1 MFPMLVKRL
10 ITFQKKLCFYVV
22 KNIFMNLKKIEIA
35 CFNLES
41 ALIAQKSGADRV
53 ELCAEMSVGGAT
65 PTIEIIQQAR
75 EQLTIDLY
83 VMIRPRGGNF
93 VYSDSEFEQMKSEIE
108 TIKKL
113 DVSGFVFGILKEDNT
128 INIEQNKAL
137 VELAKP
143 LLCTFHRAFDE
154 VLDYKQALE
163 DVISCGFSTILTSGT
178 FPNVMEGKEVLK
190 QLVIQ
195 ANNRIEI
202 MPGGGLRS
210 TNISALDEMVNANWY
225 HSSAIT
231 DGSET
236 ANPEEIIQLKK
247 KLQS

>member
-1 MFPMLVKRL
+1 MV
-10 ITFQKKLCFYVV
+10 Q
-22 KNIFMNLKKIEIA
+22 NKKIEIA

-41 ALIAQKSGADRV
+41 ALIAQNSGADRV
-53 ELCAEMSVGGAT
+53 ELCADMSVGGTT
-65 PTIEIIQQAR
+65 PTIEIIKQAR
-75 EQLTIDLY
+75 EHLTIDSY

-93 VYSDSEFEQMKSEIE
+93 VYSDAELEQMKSEIE
-108 TIKKL
+108 TIKKFKVNGL
-113 DVSGFVFGILKEDNT
+113 VFGILNEDKT
-128 INIEQNKAL
+128 INCKQNLAL

-143 LLCTFHRAFDE
+143 LPCTFHRAFDE
-154 VLDYKQALE
+154 VSDYKQALE

-178 FPNVMEGKEVLK
+178 FPNIMEGKEVLK

-210 TNISALDEMVNANWY
+210 TNISALDKMVNANWY

-231 DGSET
+231 DGSEI

>member
-1 MFPMLVKRL
+1 MR
-10 ITFQKKLCFYVV
+10 
-22 KNIFMNLKKIEIA
+22 KIEIA

-41 ALIAQKSGADRV
+41 VLITQKVGADRV
-53 ELCAEMSVGGAT
+53 ELCADMSVGGTT
-65 PTIEIIQQAR
+65 PTIEMIQQAR
-75 EQLTIDLY
+75 KNLSIDLY

-93 VYSDSEFEQMKSEIE
+93 VYSHSEFEQMKSEIE

-113 DVSGFVFGILKEDNT
+113 GVNGFVFGILKDDKT
-128 INIEQNKAL
+128 IDIEQNKVL

-143 LLCTFHRAFDE
+143 FPCTFHRAFDAVSNYE
-154 VLDYKQALE
+154 KALE

-210 TNISALDEMVNANWY
+210 TNISELNEMVKANWY

>member
-1 MFPMLVKRL
+1 
-10 ITFQKKLCFYVV
+10 
-22 KNIFMNLKKIEIA
+22 MNLKKIEIA

-41 ALIAQKSGADRV
+41 ALIAEKAGADRV
-53 ELCAEMSVGGAT
+53 ELCANMLVGGTT
-65 PTIEIIQQAR
+65 PSIEIIQQAR
-75 EQLTIDLY
+75 EHLTIDLY

-93 VYSDSEFEQMKSEIE
+93 VYSEAELEQMKLEIA

-113 DVSGFVFGILKEDNT
+113 SVNGFVFGILNEDKT

-143 LLCTFHRAFDE
+143 LPCTFHRAFDE

-163 DVISCGFSTILTSGT
+163 DAISCGFSTILTSGT
-178 FPNVMEGKEVLK
+178 FPNVMEGKDVLK

-210 TNISALDEMVNANWY
+210 TNISALDEIVNAQWY

-231 DGSET
+231 GGSEM
-236 ANPEEIIQLKK
+236 ASSEEIVQLKK

>member
-1 MFPMLVKRL
+1 MKQL
-10 ITFQKKLCFYVV
+10 
-22 KNIFMNLKKIEIA
+22 EIA
-35 CFNLES
+35 CFDLES
-41 ALIAQKSGADRV
+41 ALLAQKTGADRV
-53 ELCAEMSVGGAT
+53 ELCADMSVGGTT
-65 PTIEIIQQAR
+65 PTIGIIKQAR
-75 EQLTIDLY
+75 EHLTIDLY

-93 VYSDSEFEQMKSEIE
+93 VYSEAEFEQMKSEIE

-113 DVSGFVFGILKEDNT
+113 GVNGFVFGILNEDKT
-128 INIEQNKAL
+128 INIEQNKVL

-143 LLCTFHRAFDE
+143 FPCTFHRAFDAVSNYE
-154 VLDYKQALE
+154 KALE
-163 DVISCGFSTILTSGT
+163 DIISCGFSTILTSGT

-210 TNISALDEMVNANWY
+210 TNISELNETVKANWY
-225 HSSAIT
+225 HSSSIT
-231 DGSET
+231 DGSEI
-236 ANPEEIIQLKK
+236 ANPEEIVQLMK

>member
-1 MFPMLVKRL
+1 M
-10 ITFQKKLCFYVV
+10 
-22 KNIFMNLKKIEIA
+22 KKIEIA

-41 ALIAQKSGADRV
+41 ALIAQKAGADRV
-53 ELCAEMSVGGAT
+53 ELCADMLVGGTT
-65 PTIEIIQQAR
+65 PIIETIQQAR
-75 EQLTIDLY
+75 KHLTIDLY

-93 VYSDSEFEQMKSEIE
+93 VCSEAEFEQMKLEIE

-113 DVSGFVFGILKEDNT
+113 GVNGFVFGILNKDKT

-137 VELAKP
+137 LELAKP
-143 LLCTFHRAFDE
+143 FPCTFHRAFDE
-154 VLDYKQALE
+154 VLNVDKALE
-163 DVISCGFSTILTSGT
+163 DVISCKFSTILTSGT

-210 TNISALDEMVNANWY
+210 TNVLELNEMVNTNWY

-231 DGSET
+231 DGSEI
-236 ANPEEIIQLKK
+236 ASPEEIVQLKK
-247 KLQS
+247 KLLS

>member
-1 MFPMLVKRL
+1 M
-10 ITFQKKLCFYVV
+10 
-22 KNIFMNLKKIEIA
+22 KKIEIA

-41 ALIAQKSGADRV
+41 ALIAQKAGADRV
-53 ELCAEMSVGGAT
+53 ELCADMLVGGTT
-65 PTIEIIQQAR
+65 PIIETIQQAR
-75 EQLTIDLY
+75 KHLTIDLY

-93 VYSDSEFEQMKSEIE
+93 VCSEAEFEQMKLEIE

-113 DVSGFVFGILKEDNT
+113 GVNGFVFGILNKDKT

-137 VELAKP
+137 LELAKP
-143 LLCTFHRAFDE
+143 FPCTFHRAFDE
-154 VLDYKQALE
+154 VLNVDKALE
-163 DVISCGFSTILTSGT
+163 DVISCKFSTILTSGT

-210 TNISALDEMVNANWY
+210 TNVLELNEMVNTNWY

-231 DGSET
+231 DGSEI
-236 ANPEEIIQLKK
+236 ASPEEIVQLKN
-247 KLQS
+247 KLKS

>member
-1 MFPMLVKRL
+1 MFH
-10 ITFQKKLCFYVV
+10 
-22 KNIFMNLKKIEIA
+22 NKKIEIA

-41 ALIAQKSGADRV
+41 ALIAQKAGADRV
-53 ELCAEMSVGGAT
+53 ELCADMLVGGIT
-65 PTIEIIQQAR
+65 PAIKIIQIAR
-75 EQLTIDLY
+75 ENLSIDIN

-93 VYSDSEFEQMKSEIE
+93 VYSNSEFEQMKSEIE
-108 TIKKL
+108 IIKKL
-113 DVSGFVFGILKEDNT
+113 GISGFVFGILNEDNS
-128 INIEQNKAL
+128 INIEQNKEL

-143 LLCTFHRAFDE
+143 FSCTFHRAFDE
-154 VLDYKQALE
+154 ILDYEKALE
-163 DVISCGFSTILTSGT
+163 NVISCGFSTILTSGT
-178 FPNVMEGKEVLK
+178 FSNVLEGKEVLK

-210 TNISALDEMVNANWY
+210 TNILALDEIVNSNWY

-236 ANPEEIIQLKK
+236 ASSDEIIQLNKNLK
-247 KLQS
+247 F

>member
-1 MFPMLVKRL
+1 MVYEF
-10 ITFQKKLCFYVV
+10 
-22 KNIFMNLKKIEIA
+22 KKIEIA
-35 CFNLES
+35 CFNVES
-41 ALIAQKSGADRV
+41 ALIAQKAGADRV
-53 ELCAEMSVGGAT
+53 ELCEDISVGGTT
-65 PTIEIIQQAR
+65 PTIETIQQAR
-75 EQLTIDLY
+75 ENLTIDLY

-93 VYSDSEFEQMKSEIE
+93 VYSEAELEQMKSEIE
-108 TIKKL
+108 TIKKIG
-113 DVSGFVFGILKEDNT
+113 VNGFVFGILKDDKT
-128 INIEQNKAL
+128 INFEQNKVL
-137 VELAKP
+137 MELAKP
-143 LLCTFHRAFDE
+143 FPCTFHRAFDAVSNYE
-154 VLDYKQALE
+154 KALE

-195 ANNRIEI
+195 AKNRIEI

-210 TNISALDEMVNANWY
+210 TNISELNEMVKANWY

-247 KLQS
+247 KLLS

>member
-1 MFPMLVKRL
+1 M
-10 ITFQKKLCFYVV
+10 
-22 KNIFMNLKKIEIA
+22 KKIEIA

-41 ALIAQKSGADRV
+41 TLITQKAGADRV
-53 ELCAEMSVGGAT
+53 ELCADMSVGGTT
-65 PTIEIIQQAR
+65 PIIETIQLAR
-75 EQLTIDLY
+75 EHLTIDLY

-113 DVSGFVFGILKEDNT
+113 GVNGFVFGILKDDKT
-128 INIEQNKAL
+128 INLEQNKVL

-143 LLCTFHRAFDE
+143 FPCTFHRAFDA
-154 VLDYKQALE
+154 VSNYQKALV

-178 FPNVMEGKEVLK
+178 FPNVMEGKEVLR

-210 TNISALDEMVNANWY
+210 TNISELNETVKANWY
-225 HSSAIT
+225 HSSAII
-231 DGSET
+231 DGREI
-236 ANPEEIIQLKK
+236 ANPEEIIQLKN
-247 KLQS
+247 KLKF

>member
-1 MFPMLVKRL
+1 M
-10 ITFQKKLCFYVV
+10 
-22 KNIFMNLKKIEIA
+22 KKIEIA

-41 ALIAQKSGADRV
+41 ALIAKKAGADRV
-53 ELCAEMSVGGAT
+53 ELCADMSVGGTT
-65 PTIEIIQQAR
+65 PTLEMIKQAR
-75 EQLTIDLY
+75 EHLTIDIN

-108 TIKKL
+108 IIKNL
-113 DVSGFVFGILKEDNT
+113 GISGFVFGILNDDNT
-128 INIEQNKAL
+128 INIQQNKTL

-143 LLCTFHRAFDE
+143 LPCTFHRAFDE
-154 VLDYKQALE
+154 VLDYEKALE
-163 DVISCGFSTILTSGT
+163 DVISSGFSTILTSGT

-210 TNISALDEMVNANWY
+210 NNISELNEMVNANWY

-231 DGSET
+231 VGSET
-236 ANPEEIIQLKK
+236 ANSEEIIQLKK

>member
-1 MFPMLVKRL
+1 M
-10 ITFQKKLCFYVV
+10 
-22 KNIFMNLKKIEIA
+22 KKIEIA

-41 ALIAQKSGADRV
+41 ALIAQKVGADRV
-53 ELCAEMSVGGAT
+53 ELCADMSVGGTT

-75 EQLTIDLY
+75 EHLTIDLY
-83 VMIRPRGGNF
+83 VMIRPRGGDF
-93 VYSDSEFEQMKSEIE
+93 VYSMHEIMYMYLDILEFKDIGV
-108 TIKKL
+108 
-113 DVSGFVFGILKEDNT
+113 DGFVFGILTNDGKID
-128 INIEQNKAL
+128 IEVNKAL
-137 VELAKP
+137 VDLAKP
-143 LLCTFHRAFDE
+143 FPCTFHRAFDE
-154 VLDYKQALE
+154 VLDYENALE

-178 FPNVMEGKEVLK
+178 FSNVMEGKEVLK

-210 TNISALDEMVNANWY
+210 TNISKLNEMVDANWY

-247 KLQS
+247 KLLS

>member
-1 MFPMLVKRL
+1 MF
-10 ITFQKKLCFYVV
+10 Q
-22 KNIFMNLKKIEIA
+22 NKKIEIA

-41 ALIAQKSGADRV
+41 ALIAQKAGADRV
-53 ELCAEMSVGGAT
+53 ELCADMSVGGVT
-65 PTIEIIQQAR
+65 PIIETIKKAR
-75 EQLTIDLY
+75 ENLTIDLY

-93 VYSDSEFEQMKSEIE
+93 VYSEAELEQMKMEIE

-113 DVSGFVFGILKEDNT
+113 GVNGFVFGILNEDKT
-128 INIEQNKAL
+128 IHIEQNLAL

-143 LLCTFHRAFDE
+143 FPCTFHRAFDE

-178 FPNVMEGKEVLK
+178 FPNVMEGKEVLQ

-210 TNISALDEMVNANWY
+210 TNILELDKLVKANWY

-231 DGSET
+231 DGSEI
-236 ANPEEIIQLKK
+236 ANQEEIIKLKK

>member
-1 MFPMLVKRL
+1 MKQL
-10 ITFQKKLCFYVV
+10 
-22 KNIFMNLKKIEIA
+22 EIA
-35 CFNLES
+35 CFNLQS
-41 ALIAQKSGADRV
+41 ALIAQKVGADRV
-53 ELCAEMSVGGAT
+53 ELCVDMSVGGTT
-65 PTIEIIQQAR
+65 PTIEMIQQAR
-75 EQLTIDLY
+75 KNLTIDLY
-83 VMIRPRGGNF
+83 VMIRSRGGNF

-108 TIKKL
+108 TVKK
-113 DVSGFVFGILKEDNT
+113 VGVNGFVFGILKDDKT
-128 INIEQNKAL
+128 INIEQNKDL

-143 LLCTFHRAFDE
+143 FPCTFHRAFDAVSNYE
-154 VLDYKQALE
+154 KALE

-210 TNISALDEMVNANWY
+210 TNISELNETVKANWY

-231 DGSET
+231 DGSEV

-247 KLQS
+247 KL

>member
-1 MFPMLVKRL
+1 
-10 ITFQKKLCFYVV
+10 
-22 KNIFMNLKKIEIA
+22 MNLKKLEIA

-41 ALIAQKSGADRV
+41 ALIAQNAGADRV
-53 ELCAEMSVGGAT
+53 ELCADLSVGGTT
-65 PTIEIIQQAR
+65 PTIETIQQAR

-113 DVSGFVFGILKEDNT
+113 GVNGFVFGILNEDKT
-128 INIEQNKAL
+128 IHIEQNIAL

-143 LLCTFHRAFDE
+143 FPCTFHRAFDE

-163 DVISCGFSTILTSGT
+163 EVISCGFSNILTSGT

-195 ANNRIEI
+195 AKNRIEI

-210 TNISALDEMVNANWY
+210 TNISELNEIVNANWY

-231 DGSET
+231 DGSEI
-236 ANPEEIIQLKK
+236 ANQEEIIQLKK

>member
-1 MFPMLVKRL
+1 M
-10 ITFQKKLCFYVV
+10 
-22 KNIFMNLKKIEIA
+22 KKIEIA

-41 ALIAQKSGADRV
+41 ALIAQKAGADRV
-53 ELCAEMSVGGAT
+53 ELCANMSVGGTT
-65 PTIEIIQQAR
+65 PTVEIIQQAR
-75 EQLTIDLY
+75 EHLTIDLY
-83 VMIRPRGGNF
+83 IMIRPRGGNF

-113 DVSGFVFGILKEDNT
+113 GINGFVFGILKDDNT
-128 INIEQNKAL
+128 INIEQNKEL

-143 LLCTFHRAFDE
+143 LSCTFHRAFDE
-154 VLDYKQALE
+154 VLDYEKALE
-163 DVISCGFSTILTSGT
+163 EVISCGFSTILTSGT

-210 TNISALDEMVNANWY
+210 INISALNEMVNANWY

-231 DGSET
+231 DGSEI
-236 ANPEEIIQLKK
+236 ANPEEIIQLKN

>member
-1 MFPMLVKRL
+1 
-10 ITFQKKLCFYVV
+10 
-22 KNIFMNLKKIEIA
+22 MNLKKIEIA

-41 ALIAQKSGADRV
+41 ALIAQKAGAERV
-53 ELCAEMSVGGAT
+53 ELCADMSVGGTT
-65 PTIEIIQQAR
+65 PTIEIIKQAR
-75 EQLTIDLY
+75 EHLTIDLY

-93 VYSDSEFEQMKSEIE
+93 VFSGAELEQMKSEIV

-113 DVSGFVFGILKEDNT
+113 GVNGFVFGILNEDKT
-128 INIEQNKAL
+128 INIEQNLAL

-143 LLCTFHRAFDE
+143 FSCTFHRAFDE
-154 VLDYKQALE
+154 VSNYKQALE

-178 FPNVMEGKEVLK
+178 FPNVIEGKEVLK
-190 QLVIQ
+190 QLVNQ
-195 ANNRIEI
+195 AKNRIEI

-236 ANPEEIIQLKK
+236 ANPEEITQLKN